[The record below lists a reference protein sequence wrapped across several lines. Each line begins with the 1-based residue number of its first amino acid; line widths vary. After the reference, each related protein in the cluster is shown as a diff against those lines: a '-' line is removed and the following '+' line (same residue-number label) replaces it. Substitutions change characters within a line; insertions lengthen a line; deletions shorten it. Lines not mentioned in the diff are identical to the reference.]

1 MANAAVSTLR
11 RAVAPAFLAIWALV
25 VAGVAMRWHGAF
37 DLALVAAVAF
47 GIAAFAIAGP
57 VPRVVVVVVLGAS
70 LALAIGYAVPAAAR
84 RGAESGLLAAAFLA
98 TLQMLRI
105 ALETSPNI
113 HVERADIEALDERRL
128 HDAAL
133 ARSYLLASVLA
144 AGALAVLGP
153 LLAPDAEPARR
164 RAFAESAL
172 QGVALAVLWSPF
184 FVAMAVCTR
193 LVPEPSLASVM
204 ASGLAMALAG
214 IVMSHL
220 AFGRRGGPYPF
231 ASLKRTAVQAALFAG
246 GIAVANQLFG
256 LGNLEAIVL
265 GVPLVALVLA
275 RRELHAAPLQLARRW
290 GASLEAICVEALFVI
305 AALMLGE
312 VIGALIAAGVIAL
325 PSGFAAAPPYALVVV
340 PSVVMV
346 GLALVGLH
354 PIVSGSALL
363 PLLASLGTLH
373 ELVVIG
379 SVMVGWML
387 CVVLSAFVVPVMFAA
402 AIFRTRSRDLV
413 LGRNLV
419 FSAGFFAIGIGYLC
433 VLQAL
438 LG

>member
-1 MANAAVSTLR
+1 MANAAVSALR

-25 VAGVAMRWHGAF
+25 AAGVALRWHGAL
-37 DLALVAAVAF
+37 DLALLAA
-47 GIAAFAIAGP
+47 IPFAIATFAAAP
-57 VPRVVVVVVLGAS
+57 VAPRVVIVVVLGAS
-70 LALAIGYAVPAAAR
+70 LALAFGYSVPAAAR

-105 ALETSPNI
+105 ALETSPTI
-113 HVERADIEALDERRL
+113 HVERAELEALDDRRL
-128 HDAAL
+128 HDACL
-133 ARSYLLASVLA
+133 ARAYLLASVLA

-153 LLAPDAEPARR
+153 LLAPDALPERR

-193 LVPEPSLASVM
+193 LVPGPSLASVM

-231 ASLKRTAVQAALFAG
+231 ASLKRTAAQAVLFAG
-246 GIAVANQLFG
+246 GIVVANQLFG

-265 GVPLVALVLA
+265 GVPLVAVALA
-275 RRELHAAPLQLARRW
+275 RRELQAGPRPLMRRW
-290 GASLEAICVEALFVI
+290 AISLEAICVESLIVL

-312 VIGALIAAGVIAL
+312 VIGALIAGGIITL
-325 PSGFAAAPPYALVVV
+325 PSGIASAPPYALVAV
-340 PSVVMV
+340 PSFVMV
-346 GLALVGLH
+346 SLAVIGLH

-363 PLLASLGTLH
+363 PLLASLGSLH
-373 ELVVIG
+373 GLVVIG
-379 SVMVGWML
+379 SVLVGWML
-387 CVVLSAFVVPVMFAA
+387 CVVLSVFVVPVMFAA
-402 AIFRTRSRDLV
+402 AVFRTRSRDLV

-419 FSAGFFAIGIGYLC
+419 FSGGFLAIGIGYLC
-433 VLQAL
+433 LLQAV